1 MDKDFKVLKTNTDSD
16 NLTFTNYR
24 INSNGDILTRKNKRV
39 ELTTSKNG
47 NKYYVLMINGRAYK
61 KTSEELLSQNF

>member
-1 MDKDFKVLKTNTDSD
+1 MNKDFKVLKTNTDSD

-24 INSNGDILTRKNKRV
+24 IDSNGDILTRKNKIV

-61 KTSEELLSQNF
+61 KTSAELLSQNF

>member
-1 MDKDFKVLKTNTDSD
+1 MNKDFKVLKTNTDSD

-24 INSNGDILTRKNKRV
+24 INSNGDILTRKNKIV